1 MRPASEQA
9 YTEVRRARYRRG
21 RRSEWVAALLLM
33 AKGYRI
39 LRRREKTPAGEI
51 DLIAVRGRR
60 LAFVEV
66 KRQQTLEEAQASI
79 TPRQRQRV
87 RRAALLWLGR
97 HARYQQHELGFD
109 IVFVLPRR
117 WPKHIENGLI

>member
-1 MRPASEQA
+1 VGQASEQA
-9 YTEVRRARYRRG
+9 YSDARRARYRIG
-21 RRSEWVAALLLM
+21 RWSEWMAALMLM

-39 LRRREKTPAGEI
+39 LRRREQTPAGEI

-66 KRQQTLEEAQASI
+66 KRRRTLEDAEASI
-79 TPRQRQRV
+79 SPRQRERV
-87 RRAALLWLGR
+87 RSAALLWLGR
-97 HARYQQHELGFD
+97 NARYQQRDVGFD

-117 WPKHIENGLI
+117 WPMHIENGL